1 MAKKEIEAHQSQL
14 IKKVRYLLKKFMVP
28 SNTEIFP
35 DKIFIQIYTTP
46 LILIEI
52 KSQEVAEG
60 YRQYF

>member
-1 MAKKEIEAHQSQL
+1 
-14 IKKVRYLLKKFMVP
+14 LLKKFMVP